1 MSHNGCRG
9 EAELLLEYA
18 AGGLDAAGREAVER
32 HMEECGQCRDF
43 VAGQRA
49 VGAALDGWEA
59 PPVSADFDRRLY
71 ARIARE
77 ASWRD
82 RLPWPFSPA
91 LIRRGLPVAAAAG
104 LVLAAFLVMNRPEP
118 LPPAPPDAAQQ
129 VEPLGPDQVETALQ
143 DMEMLREFSG
153 LVRPDPADSKM

>member
-9 EAELLLEYA
+9 ETELLLEYA

-32 HMEECGQCRDF
+32 HIEECGPCRDF

-49 VGAALDGWEA
+49 AWAALDGWEA
-59 PPVSADFDRRLY
+59 PPVSGDFDRRLY

-82 RLPWPFSPA
+82 WIPRPFSPA
-91 LIRRGLPVAAAAG
+91 LMRRGLPVAAAAG
-104 LVLAAFLVMNRPEP
+104 LALVAVLVMNRPESDR
-118 LPPAPPDAAQQ
+118 PAPPAAAQQ
-129 VEPLGPDQVETALQ
+129 VEPLRPDQAETALQ